1 MRARA
6 RVCFFCACFCVWHKQ
21 IRENSNVVRKRE
33 RILLIIIRAKFQR
46 VFPTA
51 VVKRDLFLL
60 LWSINNG
67 NQREK
72 KKGKR
77 KGKGDEIFFATLKN
91 VEKKKCAGE
100 LIFEEEEEAIFFF
113 VQNTTVRREMSFF
126 LPPPPYT
133 IDYVCMWRRR
143 VVSFF

>member
-33 RILLIIIRAKFQR
+33 RILIIIRAKFQR

-51 VVKRDLFLL
+51 VKRDLFLL

-72 KKGKR
+72 KGKR
-77 KGKGDEIFFATLKN
+77 KGKGDEIFCRTKKCR
-91 VEKKKCAGE
+91 KKKCAGE
-100 LIFEEEEEAIFFF
+100 LIFEKRRRRFFF
-113 VQNTTVRREMSFF
+113 VQNYTTVKRREMSFF
-126 LPPPPYT
+126 LPPPPYN
-133 IDYVCMWRRR
+133 ILRMYVRGDGWFL
-143 VVSFF
+143 FFN

>member
-33 RILLIIIRAKFQR
+33 RILIIIIRAKFQR
-46 VFPTA
+46 VFPSSKT
-51 VVKRDLFLL
+51 RSFFTPL
-60 LWSINNG
+60 SNG

-77 KGKGDEIFFATLKN
+77 KGKGDEIFCN
-91 VEKKKCAGE
+91 KKCQKKCVLA
-100 LIFEEEEEAIFFF
+100 
-113 VQNTTVRREMSFF
+113 N
-126 LPPPPYT
+126 
-133 IDYVCMWRRR
+133 
-143 VVSFF
+143 